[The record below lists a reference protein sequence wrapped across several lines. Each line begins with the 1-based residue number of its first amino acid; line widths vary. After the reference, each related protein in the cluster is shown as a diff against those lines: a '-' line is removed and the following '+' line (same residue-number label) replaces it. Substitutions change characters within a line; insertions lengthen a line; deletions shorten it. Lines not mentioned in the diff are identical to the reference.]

1 MPRATRRPFSGRGTR
16 VPDARIG
23 DTIRQH
29 GTNLCPLPECRRAM
43 GDHFL
48 RGVYRIK
55 RKDSEELV
63 PNALRLRIEC
73 PPADFLR
80 PGAEA

>member
-1 MPRATRRPFSGRGTR
+1 
-16 VPDARIG
+16 
-23 DTIRQH
+23 
-29 GTNLCPLPECRRAM
+29 M